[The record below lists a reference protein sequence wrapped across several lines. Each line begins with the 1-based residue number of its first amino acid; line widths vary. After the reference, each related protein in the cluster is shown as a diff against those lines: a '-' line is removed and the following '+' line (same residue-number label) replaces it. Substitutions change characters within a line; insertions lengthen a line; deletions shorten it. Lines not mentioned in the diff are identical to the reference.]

1 MIVFA
6 VSIFLSAFL
15 LFQIQP
21 MIGKVLLPW
30 FGGTPAVWSTVMLFF
45 QVLLTGGYA
54 YAYWLMG
61 RAKKQTLIHVS
72 MIAAAIGL
80 LVVLSFFW
88 KSPIT
93 PDASWKPQ
101 NVDTPILDIFKLLI
115 VSVGLPYFLLASNGP
130 LMQAWFSRVFPERSY
145 AKLYSLSNVGS
156 LLGLLAYPVLIEP
169 TLSLQNQGWMW
180 SIGFALFGSFAGWI
194 AIRNGRT
201 APLSRPVINSVSS
214 ALPTEHRDDVSGVSR
229 QANAVEAERPSLAL
243 FSLWI
248 ALSATASLFLLS
260 VTNQISQEV
269 AVIPFLWIL
278 PLALYLISFILTF
291 SGERGYNRKVYS
303 VLFIIATILTL
314 FVLLNSTRLHVYWQI
329 LAYCFLLFT
338 ACMLCHGELYLLRPE
353 ADHLTSFYLMVS
365 IGGALG
371 GLFVSLI
378 APLIFNGYWEF
389 FVGLAMATAIL
400 LSLRGGTRAER
411 RAKPEVEAAATGYS
425 QSRQSPR
432 ESGIAS
438 GHPSTAGFATNA
450 QPSAQDGIPHN
461 DISARA
467 RFVFFVFGLV
477 TIMLVLVGTY
487 FSGSLYTKR
496 NFYGVIRV
504 REDLIGDPQRPAYL
518 MAHGITVHGLQF
530 IGMDRDLPTT
540 YYVKGGGAGLAILNH
555 PRYGQGLKVG
565 MLGVG
570 TGTLAIYGQP
580 GDAYR
585 LYEINPVV
593 TDLAEGRGGYFSFVK
608 DSQADVTMVLGDA
621 RISLERELAE
631 SGSQQFDV
639 LALDTFSSDSIPVH
653 LVTKEAFA
661 LYLDHLA
668 PDGIIAAHITNLH
681 LDLQPVFWQLAN
693 YYGLHMVR
701 VNYEGDANG
710 GYASHWI
717 LLARDPALLDIPAIQ
732 DHAVDLSGY
741 STSLKLWTD
750 DYSNLFQILK

>member
-1 MIVFA
+1 MPIFA

-21 MIGKVLLPW
+21 MIGKFILPW

-54 YAYWLMG
+54 YAYWLM
-61 RAKKQTLIHVS
+61 RRRKQAVIHVS
-72 MIAAAIGL
+72 LI
-80 LVVLSFFW
+80 VVSIVILSILSFIW

-93 PDASWKPQ
+93 PDATWKPQ
-101 NVDTPILDIFKLLI
+101 DVSSPILDIFKLLS
-115 VSVGLPYFLLASNGP
+115 VSVGLPYFLLASNSP

-145 AKLYSLSNVGS
+145 AKLYSLSNAGS
-156 LLGLLAYPVLIEP
+156 LLGLLAYPILVEP
-169 TLSLQNQGWMW
+169 KMSLQSQGWMW
-180 SIGFALFGSFAGWI
+180 SMGFAFFGLFAGWI
-194 AIRNGRT
+194 AFRNGRAAVRLSLTT
-201 APLSRPVINSVSS
+201 ASDSTSPRPPLS
-214 ALPTEHRDDVSGVSR
+214 LM
-229 QANAVEAERPSLAL
+229 
-243 FSLWI
+243 SLWI

-278 PLALYLISFILTF
+278 PLALYLLSFILTF
-291 SGERGYNRKVYS
+291 SGERGYNRKAYS
-303 VLFIIATILTL
+303 VLFIASTVMTL

-329 LAYCFLLFT
+329 IAYCLLLLSV
-338 ACMLCHGELYLLRPE
+338 CMLSHGELYLLRPE

-378 APLIFNGYWEF
+378 APVIFNGYWEF
-389 FVGLAMATAIL
+389 FVGLAMAIAIL
-400 LSLRGGTRAER
+400 LSLRGGDSR
-411 RAKPEVEAAATGYS
+411 RNNPQQARVVTS
-425 QSRQSPR
+425 NR
-432 ESGIAS
+432 
-438 GHPSTAGFATNA
+438 PSTALRST
-450 QPSAQDGIPHN
+450 QDGNPRN

-477 TIMLVLVGTY
+477 TVMLVLVGTY
-487 FSGSLYTKR
+487 FSGSLYAKR

-504 REDLIGDPQRPAYL
+504 REDFVGDPPRPAYL

-530 IGMDRDLPTT
+530 IGADRDSPTT

-555 PRYGQGLKVG
+555 PRNGQGLKVG

-580 GDAYR
+580 SDVYR

-593 TDLAEGRGGYFSFVK
+593 TDLAEGRGGYFSFVS
-608 DSQADVTMVLGDA
+608 DSQANVMMVLGDA

-631 SGSQQFDV
+631 TGSRNFDV
-639 LALDTFSSDSIPVH
+639 LVLDTFSSDSIPVH
-653 LVTKEAFA
+653 LVTKEALD
-661 LYLDHLA
+661 LYLEHLA

-681 LDLQPVFWQLAN
+681 LDLQPVFWQLAK
-693 YYGLHMVR
+693 YYGLSMVR
-701 VNYEGDANG
+701 VNYEGDSDG
-710 GYASHWI
+710 GYASHWV
-717 LLARDPALLDIPAIQ
+717 LLARDPALLDVPAIEG
-732 DHAVDLSGY
+732 HAIDLSDY
-741 STSLKLWTD
+741 STTLKLWTD